1 MNHTP
6 FLSVIA
12 CLLSGLTAGAQPQK
26 APKEPQAIYG
36 GLLTILRDEAAPGAD
51 DSLRVNFTLQ
61 TKGLEMPSVRSLTLT
76 PLVAGKKDTLRLAP
90 ILLNGRNRH
99 QVYRRERALGMG
111 LDTDYYAV
119 LKAAGGAEQTVAY
132 RQTLPFEPWMNEA
145 RLVMEEDLCGCGG
158 HSAEI
163 AREPLFALAEETPA
177 PVPAAPFEAAYAY
190 LQPAPEAVKNRTELK
205 DLYLHFPVNR
215 TTIDSGYM
223 HNPRE
228 LAAARELVERIRAD
242 RNLSIREIG
251 IRGYASPEG
260 SVAGNRRL
268 SEGRAAALKNY
279 LVERLGDRSL
289 SFHSEGGGEDWEGV
303 IEALRA
309 QPVTGGEELLA
320 ALAASDRSDASEQ
333 ALRRIGGGA
342 PYREMAEKI
351 YPKVRRVVCSVQ
363 YTARAFTLRESREI
377 IRRHPEQL
385 SLYEM
390 WQVAESYP
398 ENSEAFKETI
408 RIAARTFPENETA
421 LVNAA
426 NVALAE
432 GNCEQAAD
440 YLGRIRSTPET
451 SQPAA
456 AHENAAGLLALCRG
470 DRAQAILHFRQA
482 AGAGSESARTNLA
495 QLAPEDANTNDDANQ

>member
-1 MNHTP
+1 MAC
-6 FLSVIA
+6 FLAS
-12 CLLSGLTAGAQPQK
+12 LTAGAQPGK
-26 APKEPQAIYG
+26 APQEPQAIYG
-36 GLLTILRDEAAPGAD
+36 GLLTILGDETTPRTD
-51 DSLRVNFTLQ
+51 DSLRVNFTLE
-61 TKGLEMPSVRSLTLT
+61 TKGLELPSVRSLTLT
-76 PLVAGKKDTLRLAP
+76 PLVAGPKDTLRLTP

-99 QVYRRERALGMG
+99 QVYRRERALGRG
-111 LDTDYYAV
+111 NDADYYAV
-119 LKAAGGAEQTVAY
+119 LKAAGDANQTVVY
-132 RQTLPFEPWMNEA
+132 RQTLPFEPWMKEA

-158 HSAEI
+158 HSEEI
-163 AREPLFALAEETPA
+163 ALEPLFALADETPA
-177 PVPAAPFEAAYAY
+177 PPKAAPFEAAYVY

-205 DLYLHFPVNR
+205 DLYLHFAVNR

-223 HNPRE
+223 HNPQE
-228 LAAARELVERIRAD
+228 LAAARELVERIRTD
-242 RNLSIREIG
+242 KNLSIREIL

-279 LVERLGDRSL
+279 LVARLGDRSL

-309 QPVTGGEELLA
+309 QPVAGREELLA
-320 ALAASDRSDASEQ
+320 AMTASDQSDASEQ

-351 YPKVRRVVCSVQ
+351 YPKVRRVVCSVR
-363 YTARAFTLRESREI
+363 YTARSFTLEESREI

-398 ENSEAFKETI
+398 ENSEAFRETI
-408 RIAARTFPENETA
+408 RTAARTFPHSETA

-426 NVALAE
+426 HVALAE
-432 GNCEQAAD
+432 GNCAEAAD
-440 YLGRIRSTPET
+440 YLGRIRSTPDARGGEA
-451 SQPAA
+451 SQPSAA
-456 AHENAAGLLALCRG
+456 YENAAGLLALCRG

-495 QLAPEDANTNDDANQ
+495 QLAAEDAPTNDDANQ